1 MRRTS
6 FLYDDGVV
14 LCATLRGLDQIGIL
28 SSSLSAELS
37 ISELLG
43 TDDAP
48 GYGRLRAGLRSLAG
62 QGWISPE
69 LTLRPETTYL
79 RWTERGREAA
89 RYFDRYVALGSYLST
104 FSSNDPGLWVR
115 PWEGPPV
122 EAFLE
127 LLEPCLQR
135 WAVEPEPPE
144 DVPASVV
151 NHLDGALTVPAMVA
165 LEHRDALG
173 EESPT
178 LPDNEA
184 GRGVASLLEVL
195 GWVDADCHWTDRGR
209 HARDYARHWGIVA
222 SYLPLFARLP
232 DLYRGTASIPKSSE
246 PGAPEWHV
254 NRELNVHASA
264 AAHGRYFSDCDQIF
278 RELFDREPLSEQ
290 PRFIADVG
298 TGDAS
303 WLVHLHQLIT
313 EETRRGQALDEYP
326 LTMVGVD
333 FNIEAL
339 DAARPLLEEAGVP
352 AELVIGDVS
361 DPDGIA
367 AELEKKGLAMEDG
380 LHIRSFLDHDRNFAG
395 GDSRIPVKGLSTG
408 AYVDR
413 SGAPLDAADV
423 EEDLVVHL
431 RRWAPHA
438 RKHGMVVVEAHC
450 VAPEVASKHLGALH
464 SVAFDAYHAYSC
476 QYPIEYS
483 SFVSCCRL
491 AGLERVS
498 NREKHYPSSRPFVAV
513 SINRLLAR
521 SQTAEL
527 PAVDAAAPEDRGW
540 KPDPGTDL
548 DDGRAL
554 HELLFAGGDLAYP
567 RPWCGPATGF
577 VVGGALEVIEQ
588 RLSSASEGDVI
599 RVLDYGC
606 GSGLAA
612 IELLKS
618 SRNRDFEARLAE
630 RGATLEIHL
639 ADLPSSWFAQ
649 GYELLK
655 DCSWTRF
662 HSLRGSDGGFAPLL
676 EVTGGLT
683 MDAVMAN
690 MVFHLIPPAALEQVA
705 GELAS
710 VLVPG
715 GRLLWSAPDLGPPS
729 RYASLFH
736 DPNRALRKRWLDLLD
751 AESAATSVASANRDS
766 GSPQAASLLE
776 ALTTVKANLSAS
788 DLIEAQ
794 QRAERRILPQAHD
807 ALDVVA
813 ALHNSFDGELQLRT
827 YEMLDEE
834 ILEALLVPSNAGEYL
849 SEITNRALR
858 EHVVQE
864 LMLNDIL
871 PSFRAGPAST
881 GRGLNVQWSLG
892 DFPVRSAT

>member
-14 LCATLRGLDQIGIL
+14 LSATLRGLDQLGIL
-28 SSSLSAELS
+28 DASLATERS
-37 ISELLG
+37 IADLVG
-43 TDDAP
+43 TDETA

-69 LTLRPETTYL
+69 LTLRPETTFL
-79 RWTERGREAA
+79 RWTETGREAA
-89 RYFDRYVALGSYLST
+89 RYFDRYVALGSYLAT

-115 PWEGPPV
+115 PWAGPPV

-127 LLEPCLQR
+127 LLEGCVGR
-135 WAVEPEPPE
+135 WAIEPEPPE
-144 DVPASVV
+144 DVPPMVV

-165 LEHRDALG
+165 LEHRGALG

-178 LPDNEA
+178 LPDNDA
-184 GRGVASLLEVL
+184 GRGVARLLEVL
-195 GWVDADCHWTDRGR
+195 GWVDGDCRWTERGR

-232 DLYRGTASIPKSSE
+232 ELYRGTAQIPKSSE

-278 RELFDREPLSEQ
+278 RELFNREPLSEQ

-303 WLVHLHQLIT
+303 WLVHLHRLIA
-313 EETRRGQALDEYP
+313 EETKRGQVLDQYP
-326 LTMVGVD
+326 LTMVGID

-339 DAARPLLEEAGVP
+339 DAARPLLDEADVP
-352 AELVIGDVS
+352 AELIIGDVS
-361 DPDGIA
+361 DPDAIA
-367 AELEKKGLAMEDG
+367 AELAKKGLGMEDG
-380 LHIRSFLDHDRNFAG
+380 LHIRSFLDHDRNFTG
-395 GDSRIPVKGLSTG
+395 GDPSIPVKGLSSG

-413 SGAPLDAADV
+413 SGAPLDAATV
-423 EEDLVVHL
+423 EEDLVAHL

-483 SFVSCCRL
+483 SFVACCRQ

-498 NREKHYPSSRPFVAV
+498 HRERHYPTSRPFVAV
-513 SINRLLAR
+513 SINRLLVR
-521 SQTAEL
+521 PQEAEL
-527 PAVDAAAPEDRGW
+527 PALDDGDRDRGW
-540 KPDPGTDL
+540 QPEPGTDL
-548 DDGRAL
+548 EDGHAL
-554 HELLFAGGDLAYP
+554 HELLFTGGDIAYP

-577 VVGGALEVIEQ
+577 VVGGAMEAIEE
-588 RLSSASEGDVI
+588 RLARAGEGDVI

-606 GSGLAA
+606 GTGLAT

-618 SRNRDFEARLAE
+618 CHKREFEARLAE
-630 RGATLEIHL
+630 TGATLEVHL

-662 HSLRGSDGGFAPLL
+662 HSLRAPDGGFRSLL
-676 EVTGGLT
+676 EVTEGMK
-683 MDAVMAN
+683 MDVVMAN
-690 MVFHLIPPAALEQVA
+690 MVFHLIPPSALEQVA
-705 GELAS
+705 RELGS

-715 GRLLWSAPDLGPPS
+715 GRLLWSAPDLGPPG

-751 AESAATSVASANRDS
+751 SDAPAASVASGNR
-766 GSPQAASLLE
+766 GTPQAASLLE

-794 QRAERRILPQAHD
+794 QRAERRILPEAHD
-807 ALDVVA
+807 ARAVVE
-813 ALHNSFDGELQLRT
+813 ALHGSFDGELQLRT

-849 SEITNRALR
+849 SEISNRAMR

-892 DFPVRSAT
+892 DFVVRSAD